1 MAKLGFRLIK
11 FKELA
16 NKMCYE
22 TNLTDA
28 RWKIIAEFIEDGRKR
43 KHSLRTIVDAL
54 LYVVKTGCQWR
65 YLPLDFPKWQPVYYY
80 FRKFEITGLLEII
93 HDHLREQVRVKKG
106 KEVSPSLGLVDS
118 QSVKTASVTREKGI
132 DGNKKVNGR
141 KRFILTDTLGLI
153 MGILIVAANVGERTG
168 AENLFNQA
176 RGKYPRLQ
184 KVLADQ
190 GFDGE
195 KYVANIELLFGFV
208 FEIVNKVL
216 GVGGF
221 QVQPK
226 RWIVERTFG
235 SFKGF
240 YSTSNDPNYAETNDF
255 LKI

>member
-1 MAKLGFRLIK
+1 
-11 FKELA
+11 
-16 NKMCYE
+16 MCYD

-28 RWKIIAEFIEDGRKR
+28 RWQIIAEFIEDGRKR
-43 KHSLRTIVDAL
+43 KNSLRTIIDAL

-65 YLPLDFPKWQPVYYY
+65 YLPKDFPKWQLVYYY
-80 FRKFEITGLLEII
+80 FRKFETTGLIEMI
-93 HDHLREQVRVKKG
+93 HATLREKVRVKKG
-106 KEVSPSLGLVDS
+106 KQISPSLGLVDS
-118 QSVKTASVTREKGI
+118 QSVKTASLTEEKGI

-141 KRFILTDTLGLI
+141 KRFILTDTLGLM
-153 MGILIVAANVGERTG
+153 MGILIVAANVGERAG
-168 AENLFNQA
+168 AEKLFNQVQ
-176 RGKYPRLQ
+176 GKYPRLR

-195 KYVANIELLFGFV
+195 KYVTQIELLFGFV

-235 SFKGF
+235 WLIWNRRLVKDYEENTDVSK
-240 YSTSNDPNYAETNDF
+240 AVIQLAMIRIM
-255 LKI
+255 LKQLTA